1 MPNTIKNEVKL
12 EYCPSFEGLQTKIS
26 SEIEDS
32 IDEARTQAQDASNEA
47 TSCEQGLPREYCDG
61 ICDVLDLIEG
71 HGDEAVCQID
81 NVSQWCSEL
90 DDDIGTM
97 ELALYQQLTKLKEI
111 VDVGERDDALK
122 LITEISKHFCS
133 QSHSD

>member
-1 MPNTIKNEVKL
+1 MPTIKNLVKL
-12 EYCPSFEGLQTKIS
+12 DDCPSFGCLQTKIG

-32 IDEARTQAQDASNEA
+32 IDEARSQAQDASNEA
-47 TSCEQGLPREYCDG
+47 TTMESSISRDYCGG
-61 ICDVLDLIEG
+61 ICDVLDVIEG
-71 HGDEAVCQID
+71 HGDEAACQID
-81 NVSQWCSEL
+81 NVAQWCSDL

-111 VDVGERDDALK
+111 VDVGERDEALK
-122 LITEISKHFCS
+122 LITEVSKHFCS